1 MAWYITLAILL
12 IIVIVL
18 VILLSRKSASADEAL
33 RQQYQAETD
42 LAAARTETVLSQSRL
57 SELSGE
63 IQILRNALEESKREA
78 EKARI
83 DVATVTEEREGLKRQ
98 LDELVKAAEQQK
110 EELRKDFSLIAEK
123 VIEEKSNKV
132 TDKQR
137 EDLKAILNPL
147 QEKIEA
153 FKKQVAE
160 SYDTEAKERHTLA
173 HIIKQLSEQSTA
185 LSNEAN
191 ALSEALR
198 GQSKV
203 QGDWGELILDRI
215 LEDSGLTRGR
225 EYELQEYITDKY
237 GNKLT
242 NEDTHQRMRPDA
254 IIHFPRERD
263 VIIDAKVS
271 LTAYTEFHEATT
283 EEARRS
289 ALDRHLLSVR
299 SHIEDL
305 HKRDY
310 SGYLEGSPDF
320 VIMFF
325 PNEGAYNL
333 AVHGQSDLW
342 QTAYK
347 KKVLLMGPANLIGM
361 LKILYDLWSKEMQLQ
376 NIEKIID
383 SANKMYEKF
392 VNFSDNF
399 TNIGKK
405 LEEAQ
410 KTYEQARGQLSS
422 GRGNLIRQ
430 MEGMRSLGLRSSKRI
445 SASLLNEAKP
455 DEDDDDAEE

>member
-1 MAWYITLAILL
+1 MAWYITI
-12 IIVIVL
+12 
-18 VILLSRKSASADEAL
+18 VILLVIIVVLLYLFVRKSG
-33 RQQYQAETD
+33 Q
-42 LAAARTETVLSQSRL
+42 AAAALLAQHQTETALASTRTEASLAQSRL
-57 SELSGE
+57 SEVSEEARL
-63 IQILRNALEESKREA
+63 LRTALDESRRET
-78 EKARI
+78 ELARI
-83 DVATVTEEREGLKRQ
+83 DIATIREEREGLRRK
-98 LDELVKAAEQQK
+98 LDELTEAEEQQK
-110 EELRKDFSLIAEK
+110 EMLRKEFSLIAEK
-123 VIEEKSNKV
+123 IIEEKSNKV
-132 TDKQR
+132 TEKQK
-137 EDLKAILNPL
+137 EDLRVILSPL

-173 HIIKQLSEQSTA
+173 HIIKQLTEQSNT

-191 ALSEALR
+191 ALTEALR

-203 QGDWGELILDRI
+203 QGDWGEFVLERI
-215 LEDSGLTRGR
+215 LEDSGLTPGR
-225 EYELQEYITDKY
+225 EYALQEYITDKY

-242 NEDTHQRMRPDA
+242 NDETKQRMRPDA

-271 LTAYTEFHEATT
+271 LTAYTEFYEARD
-283 EEARRS
+283 EEERRS
-289 ALDRHLLSVR
+289 ALDRHLISVKA
-299 SHIEDL
+299 HIEEL
-305 HKRDY
+305 YKRDY
-310 SGYLEGSPDF
+310 SAYVEGSPDF

-342 QTAYK
+342 QIAYK

-361 LKILYDLWSKEMQLQ
+361 LRILYELWSKETQIQ
-376 NIEKIID
+376 NIQKIID

-399 TNIGKK
+399 VTIGKK

-410 KTYEQARGQLSS
+410 KTYDQARGQLSF

-430 MEGMRSLGLRSSKRI
+430 LEGMRSMGIRPSKEI
-445 SASLLNEAKP
+445 NPALLQESEP
-455 DEDDDDAEE
+455 EED

>member
-1 MAWYITLAILL
+1 MAWYMTIAILL
-12 IIVIVL
+12 IIIVVL
-18 VILLSRKSASADEAL
+18 VYLFIRKNTLADSAFSARHEAE
-33 RQQYQAETD
+33 RE
-42 LAAARTETVLSQSRL
+42 LASARTEASLAQSRL
-57 SELSGE
+57 TELSE
-63 IQILRNALEESKREA
+63 EARLLRTALEESKRET
-78 EKARI
+78 EQARI
-83 DVATVTEEREGLKRQ
+83 DMAKVSEEREGLRRKLAELSEAEERQ
-98 LDELVKAAEQQK
+98 REM
-110 EELRKDFSLIAEK
+110 LRKEFSLIAEK

-132 TDKQR
+132 TEKQK
-137 EDLKAILNPL
+137 EDLKGILSPL

-160 SYDTEAKERHTLA
+160 SYDTEAKERHTLV
-173 HIIKQLSEQSTA
+173 HIIKELTKQSNDLSTQ
-185 LSNEAN
+185 AN
-191 ALSEALR
+191 MLSEALR

-203 QGDWGELILDRI
+203 QGDWGELILERI

-225 EYELQEYITDKY
+225 EYELQEYITDKF
-237 GNKLT
+237 GNKIT
-242 NEDTHQRMRPDA
+242 NDETRQRMRPDA

-271 LTAYTEFHEATT
+271 LTAYTEFHEAET
-283 EEARRS
+283 EEARQS
-289 ALDRHLLSVR
+289 ALGRHLNSVKN
-299 SHIEDL
+299 HIEEL

-310 SGYLEGSPDF
+310 SAYMEGSPDF

-361 LKILYDLWSKEMQLQ
+361 LKILYDLWSKESQIQ
-376 NIEKIID
+376 NIQKIID

-399 TNIGKK
+399 ANIGKK

-422 GRGNLIRQ
+422 GRGNLVRQ
-430 MEGMRSLGLRSSKRI
+430 MEGMRSMGLPSSKMI
-445 SASLLNEAKP
+445 NASLLQDAKV
-455 DEDDDDAEE
+455 DEDEEDE